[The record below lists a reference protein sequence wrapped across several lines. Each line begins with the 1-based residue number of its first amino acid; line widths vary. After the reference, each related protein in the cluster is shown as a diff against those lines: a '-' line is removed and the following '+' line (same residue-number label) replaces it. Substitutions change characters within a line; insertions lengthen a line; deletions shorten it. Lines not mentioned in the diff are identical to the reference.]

1 MAAPTPRKFEP
12 VVTPLT
18 PPQSPP
24 PEKRT
29 IDERSAEPADQHIPD
44 NYVQHTLAS
53 VPPLPP
59 IQFKHIL
66 KEVQWI
72 SFLAL
77 TITPML
83 SIYGAF
89 TTTLKWQT
97 FLFSVFWYFVTG

>member
-29 IDERSAEPADQHIPD
+29 QDERSAEAVDIPD
-44 NYVQHTLAS
+44 NYVQHTLAA

-59 IQFKHIL
+59 IRL
-66 KEVQWI
+66 KNLLNEVQWI
-72 SFLAL
+72 SLFAL
-77 TITPML
+77 TMTPLL
-83 SIYGAF
+83 SIYGGF

-97 FLFSVFWYFVTG
+97 FVFSVFWYFVTG